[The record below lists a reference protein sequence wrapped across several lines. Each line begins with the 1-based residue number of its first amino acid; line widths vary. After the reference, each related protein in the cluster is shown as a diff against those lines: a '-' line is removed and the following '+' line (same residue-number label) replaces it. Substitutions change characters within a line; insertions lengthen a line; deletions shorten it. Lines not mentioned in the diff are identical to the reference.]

1 MRIWI
6 AKNDKKAIDWYSFKG
21 DFIPLKVFFSDEGG
35 ELMTISLTDA
45 DQFRLTKIARIPELK
60 MHYLEIVEKSAA
72 KWGTLYKAFRAQIYG
87 SYFVVT
93 HEDFTKGAKKWV
105 AERLDHVIDEKDR
118 SELFDSLEDPYQL
131 LKNFK
136 GDHYKFD
143 DCIIF
148 DRYSCMTQN
157 AANFV
162 EFLDRDRKRNQ
173 EK

>member
-1 MRIWI
+1 MRIWV

-35 ELMTISLTDA
+35 ELMTISLTDV

-72 KWGTLYKAFRAQIYG
+72 KWGTLYKVFRAQICG
-87 SYFVVT
+87 SYFVMT
-93 HEDFTKGAKKWV
+93 HEDFVKGAKKWA
-105 AERLDHVIDEKDR
+105 AERLDHVINEKDR
-118 SELFDSLEDPYQL
+118 SELFDSLENPYQL
-131 LKNFK
+131 LRNFK
-136 GDHYKFD
+136 GDYYKFD

-157 AANFV
+157 TANFV
-162 EFLDRDRKRNQ
+162 EFLDRNRKGNQ

>member
-6 AKNDKKAIDWYSFKG
+6 AKNGKKAIDWYSFKG
-21 DFIPLKVFFSDEGG
+21 DFIPLTVFFSDEGG
-35 ELMTISLTDA
+35 ELVTVPLTDI
-45 DQFRLTKIARIPELK
+45 DQFRLTKMARIPELR
-60 MHYLEIVEKSAA
+60 MHYPEIVEKSAA
-72 KWGTLYKAFRAQIYG
+72 KWGTFYKAFRAQIYG
-87 SYFVVT
+87 SYLVVT
-93 HEDFTKGAKKWV
+93 HEDFTKGAKKWA
-105 AERLDHVIDEKDR
+105 AERLDIVIDEKDQ
-118 SELFDSLEDPYQL
+118 SELFDSLENPYQL

-136 GDHYKFD
+136 GDYYKFD

-157 AANFV
+157 AANFI